1 MSEETL
7 NPGEAQFE
15 VVYTPAFGGG
25 VLEGPGRWFES
36 DYGLVWTDDAGH
48 LNLLDYGFPQES
60 KAFREYKTAL
70 ESSGLDATEAF
81 NLMFNAIQEDD
92 PEFSFSEGDLTEVSK
107 EYNAKMTPKEP
118 DPLTA
123 AAPTEDDLKETA
135 SFGLT
140 LDEDDST
147 VLELVKS
154 DENGVYVRENET
166 WVQLDP
172 EADEDANPTV
182 YGAIW
187 YDVGVDAIPVF
198 DDGEES
204 DLTKED
210 FAQFIV
216 E

>member
-1 MSEETL
+1 MSEENL

-48 LNLLDYGFPQES
+48 LNLLDFGFPKES

-70 ESSGLDATEAF
+70 QASGLDATEAF

-92 PEFSFSEGDLTEVSK
+92 PEFAYKEGNLEEVSK
-107 EYNAKMTPKEP
+107 EYETRMSQES
-118 DPLTA
+118 LTA

-154 DENGVYVRENET
+154 DETGVYVRENEA

-187 YDVGVDAIPVF
+187 YDVNVDAIPVF
-198 DDGEES
+198 DDGAES
-204 DLTKED
+204 SLTKED